1 MSGDTYL
8 IKICE
13 FLFESSSGLS
23 WSTTERWKCLWK
35 NFIKFILNIQN
46 SNNFRAIAKNIFLLK
61 NILHESE
68 SIGWA
73 CVEQNLCAWKNQ
85 AKIIRYHLISLYLF
99 YLSRTAEWLW
109 NEPEYDFWAWVHFYH
124 RLKLVPTRPTNVEPS
139 FLISYIKLMFSKS
152 FKNIRILF
160 SAWETKKNHME
171 SCKKMFDPAKF
182 IFIIFDHFR
191 KCSVIER

>member
-1 MSGDTYL
+1 MMSWDSYL
-8 IKICE
+8 TEICE
-13 FLFESSSGLS
+13 FLFETTSGLS
-23 WSTTERWKCLWK
+23 LFTTERSKRLWK
-35 NFIKFILNIQN
+35 NNINEQS

-61 NILHESE
+61 NILHKSE

-85 AKIIRYHLISLYLF
+85 AKIIRYHLIFLYLF

-139 FLISYIKLMFSKS
+139 SLISNIKLMFS
-152 FKNIRILF
+152 
-160 SAWETKKNHME
+160 
-171 SCKKMFDPAKF
+171 
-182 IFIIFDHFR
+182 
-191 KCSVIER
+191 